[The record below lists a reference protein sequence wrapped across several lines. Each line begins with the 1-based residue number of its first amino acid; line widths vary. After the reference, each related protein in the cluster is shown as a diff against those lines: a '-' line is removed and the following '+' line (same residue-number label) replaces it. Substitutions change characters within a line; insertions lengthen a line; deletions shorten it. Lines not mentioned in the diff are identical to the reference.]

1 MRSFCATVYNRLG
14 LIAKLVCGDLWDSLA
29 EESTDLQRNSRHPMT
44 NGNMPRE
51 FEHMFEVF
59 EWEGSVD
66 VLYRATIVMG
76 NHICPVS
83 NL

>member
-1 MRSFCATVYNRLG
+1 
-14 LIAKLVCGDLWDSLA
+14 
-29 EESTDLQRNSRHPMT
+29 MT

-51 FEHMFEVF
+51 FEYMIPVL

-66 VLYRATIVMG
+66 VLYRATTVIG
-76 NHICPVS
+76 NRVCPVS